1 MSENTRD
8 TEELRKELLA
18 DVYAGAM
25 SGLGAMILDE
35 NRIQN
40 ADADELEKIAKEYG
54 YQDESKQSDTTSGM
68 LFMKSRW
75 DTEE

>member
-1 MSENTRD
+1 MSENRD
-8 TEELRKELLA
+8 TEELRKKLLA

-54 YQDESKQSDTTSGM
+54 Y
-68 LFMKSRW
+68 
-75 DTEE
+75 

>member
-25 SGLGAMILDE
+25 SGLDRL
-35 NRIQN
+35 Q
-40 ADADELEKIAKEYG
+40 
-54 YQDESKQSDTTSGM
+54 
-68 LFMKSRW
+68 
-75 DTEE
+75 

>member
-1 MSENTRD
+1 MSKNTSD
-8 TEELRKELLA
+8 TEELRRKLLD

-35 NRIQN
+35 SRIKN

-54 YQDESKQSDTTSGM
+54 YYDESKSPFIFIILTKICTM
-68 LFMKSRW
+68 VL
-75 DTEE
+75 

>member
-1 MSENTRD
+1 MSKNTRD

-54 YQDESKQSDTTSGM
+54 Y
-68 LFMKSRW
+68 
-75 DTEE
+75 